1 MNRRQ
6 LIKSGALT
14 YSGLWLSVS
23 PFNKLFAAG
32 NTAKPESSTI
42 KEIHIVNL
50 SHHDYGYTDLPSS
63 VWDFQKD
70 NIRRALKYIK
80 ETENYPAE
88 ARFRWTE
95 EGLWGVEKF
104 WQDASEQEKNVF
116 KKYAAEGRLE
126 VTAMPGNMTCLVD
139 KYEWEKELDR
149 LAPFYKMFKPKVALQ
164 DDVNGLPW
172 GMVDSLL
179 DRNIKYITM
188 SANGY
193 MGGPPLP
200 RPSFFW
206 WQGASGKKI
215 LMFNGEGYA
224 DGYEYF
230 HDKEWR
236 RGPVPNRY
244 DIWFNGPS
252 GNEIFSTKKEDLQ
265 KSKTI
270 LDKRL
275 EKLVKQGYTLPV
287 LPIAFTNMWTI
298 DNDWPCRQL
307 SEFIKAWNEEGLQ
320 PKLVFSTPSIFI
332 EKIISKSP
340 QDIPTLK
347 GEWCDWWAEGIAASP
362 FEVAILQAAKRRNR
376 DIGNALN
383 YFSVSNNAIT
393 KMIEELN
400 YNLVF
405 AAEHTWGAYDSVAHP
420 YNERTLGNHAQ
431 KFDYFFKADEDSK
444 RIQAE
449 IIRNSKVYKPLSQSN
464 HIEVMNPGKAARSGW
479 VEVSAVALRIKANG
493 VQESGTNRVLPF
505 EQTLAS
511 EWSPVDGASET
522 PPEIPNDV
530 WPFRPGKYKFHV
542 ENLQPGE
549 KKKFELVNAESFSL
563 KPVTASRFYKPVID
577 EKTGMIKNII
587 YTPLN
592 IPVFDETSAHLP
604 AQIVVERPQGKYI
617 RDAINARNVSEKDF
631 KYTQPAIKE
640 KANSQNVYALRYTSV
655 QEEDFA
661 KRIEQ
666 QWDIFDAI
674 PRIEITTT
682 IWMKENLDPIA
693 VYMAFPFAVQSPR
706 AFYDSLGAF
715 VEVGVDQM
723 PNTCGLYNTVQNGVN
738 YKGSNISLALTTLDA
753 PMGIFESIVRT
764 TKRTVFKPETG
775 HFFSLLCDNYWTT
788 NFAVLQPS
796 KLVFRHIIECGTAG
810 ENIVPLENNEMWGYP
825 SV

>member
-14 YSGLWLSVS
+14 YSGLWLSTW
-23 PFNKLFAAG
+23 PFNKLFA
-32 NTAKPESSTI
+32 ESATEKFDASSI

-63 VWDFQKD
+63 VWDFQKS
-70 NIRRALKYIK
+70 NIRRALKYIN
-80 ETENYPAE
+80 ETENYTPE
-88 ARFRWTE
+88 AKFRWTE

-104 WQDASEQEKNVF
+104 WQGASTEEKNIF
-116 KKYAAEGRLE
+116 KKYVAEGRLE
-126 VTAMPGNMTCLVD
+126 VTAMPGNMTCLLG

-149 LAPFYKMFKPKVALQ
+149 LKPFYKMFKPKVALQ

-179 DRNIKYITM
+179 ERDIKYITM

-193 MGGPPLP
+193 MGGSPLP

-270 LDKRL
+270 LTGKL
-275 EKLVKQGYTLPV
+275 EKLAKQGYG
-287 LPIAFTNMWTI
+287 LPILPITFTNMWTI

-307 SEFIKAWNEEGLQ
+307 SEFIKAWNAEGML
-320 PKLVFSTPSIFI
+320 PKLVFSTPTIFI
-332 EKIISKSP
+332 EKIVSQLPK
-340 QDIPTLK
+340 DIPTLR

-362 FEVAILQAAKRRNR
+362 FEVAILQAAKRRNI
-376 DIGNALN
+376 DIGNAAK
-383 YFSVSNNAIT
+383 YFPAPNAEVK
-393 KMIEELN
+393 KMIQDLN

-420 YNERTLGNHAQ
+420 YSERTLGNHAQ

-449 IIRNSKVYKPLSQSN
+449 IIQNSNVYERLTRSN
-464 HIEVMNPGKAARSGW
+464 HIEVLNPGSVARSGW
-479 VEVSAVALRIKANG
+479 VEISAVALRIKANG
-493 VQESGTNRVLPF
+493 VKETGTNRFLPF

-511 EWSPVDGASET
+511 EWSSVDGATES
-522 PPEIPNDV
+522 PAEIPNDV
-530 WPFRPGKYKFHV
+530 WPFRPGKYKFHI
-542 ENLQPGE
+542 ENLQAGE
-549 KKKFELVNAESFSL
+549 KKKFTLVNNDSFNL
-563 KPVTASRFYKPVID
+563 QQVTLSRFYKPVID
-577 EKTGMIKNII
+577 EKTGTIKNII

-592 IPVFDETSAHLP
+592 IPVFDELSPYLP
-604 AQIVVERPQGKYI
+604 AKIIVERPQGKYI
-617 RDAINARNVSEKDF
+617 RDAINTRNASQKDF
-631 KYTQPAIKE
+631 KYTEPAIKE
-640 KANSQNVYALRYTSV
+640 IAIQQSMYALRYTSV
-655 QEEDFA
+655 LEEDFA

-666 QWDIFDAI
+666 QWDIFDTI

-682 IWMKENLDPIA
+682 IWMKENLDPIS
-693 VYMAFPFAVQSPR
+693 VYMAFPFKVQLPR
-706 AFYDSLGAF
+706 AFYDSLGAI
-715 VEVGVDQM
+715 VEAGVDQM
-723 PNTCGLYNTVQNGVN
+723 PDTCGLYNTVQNGVS
-738 YKGSNISLALTTLDA
+738 YRGSNISLALTTLDA
-753 PMGIFESIVRT
+753 PMCIFDSIERT
-764 TKRTVFKPETG
+764 KKRTVFKPESG
-775 HFFSLLCDNYWTT
+775 HFYSILCENYWTT

-796 KLVFRHIIECGTAG
+796 KLIFRHIIECGAPG
-810 ENIVPLENNEMWGYP
+810 ENIMPLENTEMWGYP